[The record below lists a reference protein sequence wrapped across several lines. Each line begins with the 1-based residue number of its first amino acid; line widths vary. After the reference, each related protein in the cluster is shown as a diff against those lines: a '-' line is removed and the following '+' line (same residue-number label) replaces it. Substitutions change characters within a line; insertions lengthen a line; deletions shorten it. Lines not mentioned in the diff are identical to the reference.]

1 MATEPTNIRIALW
14 RRKAIWLGALVA
26 VMAPLVWFSL
36 PSRTHFYTDA
46 ETIREPLEVTRPRDI
61 LWQPP
66 RVVDF
71 GFSVGEDLYEPRLSA
86 DGLTLYFV
94 RGKAGDEDGGSADIV
109 FSRRSF
115 ESWSP
120 PQPLPGVNSDADDL
134 GPELSADGRTLY
146 FYSNRAG
153 GQGGYDLW
161 MARRDDELTSFAAPE
176 NLGPAVN
183 SAYNEY
189 GPAVCADGSTL
200 YFASNRPRAS
210 EAVVPDAQP
219 WSATIREDLFKRTY
233 DLYVVMSEESAG
245 ATATALT
252 LLNTDANEGAPAV
265 SPSGDFLYF
274 TSDRVGGAGGF
285 DLYRARRLR
294 GTLTDVINLGPA
306 INTPANE
313 LDPAVSLGGFAL
325 HFSSDRREADGAAP
339 PPYRLFQ
346 SMSREVFVD
355 ADMQRAAIDW
365 GAVWTAL
372 GPNLLWALL
381 ALLMLLLLL
390 ATLRAARDRRLSL
403 LARCLLTSLALHA
416 LLMLLFTA
424 WHVTAALT
432 GLGSR
437 NGEIRVALSG
447 EQGGGLQAQIHGSVT
462 AMSDA
467 PALTAAIE
475 PMVTQLPVEMAVPM
489 ASAAVTV
496 EVSPQVILPIVPM
509 SHDASDAPEADA
521 RLVST
526 TRHLHLE
533 LGGAPRKMVDMAT
546 PLEIERQNHA
556 ESAVEAP
563 PALAAT
569 NRMAAMPSAPLV
581 SRGQMA
587 EIQTTPRQTAL
598 NLLDNAT
605 SAGHLTPFSDAP
617 AAMNPVEVSLPAA
630 VSATSRNVM
639 PDLSPPTGRA
649 AVAESETAGEMPR
662 LAATTGMHEAEA
674 TPVAIVAPSPM
685 MEIAPE
691 SGGGGG
697 AAPAATNWR
706 DDLRDAPANAMTSA
720 SSSLSDSMLKP
731 SVPMGL
737 PDSAMRWE
745 SAPSV
750 AEADAPEQ
758 ERNAPELPSALRA
771 SGPRQDSTL
780 PLPAA
785 RTVTD
790 TYVTL
795 PSRSAPAGLTAQD
808 FDSVARDVNPAGVAV
823 NAFPLAFQAELAPP
837 SARPIELPLAFD
849 LPVEA
854 PPEPAAAAEVPHRAG
869 RIQGRVLSMRNGEPI
884 SGAEIR
890 LDVDATEPVTVFSDG
905 QGRYSLA
912 VPTEL
917 PDFFALSAM
926 AQGYMPA
933 SLNVASRRLTSDGV
947 RVNFRLRPATSDA
960 IAIEA
965 VPDVHHL
972 GDNRFAGQI
981 NSQFQKRSEGR
992 RFSAAFTVSAAQ
1004 LESSAE
1010 ILELR
1015 LLAKGVQTR
1024 HRLLINGQSLAE
1036 RLDSSPDDGSF
1047 GEFVTRFSRAALVA
1061 GENSFEI
1068 HAGSIG
1074 SDVDDFEF
1082 VNVQIHLKP

>member
-1 MATEPTNIRIALW
+1 MATGPTNTRIALW
-14 RRKAIWLGALVA
+14 RRKPFWLGALVA
-26 VMAPLVWFSL
+26 VMAPLTWFSL
-36 PSRTHFYTDA
+36 PSRTHFYSDA
-46 ETIREPLEVTRPRDI
+46 ETIREPLDITEPRDI

-66 RVVDF
+66 RVLDF
-71 GFSVGEDLYEPRLSA
+71 DFSIGEDVYEPRLSA

-94 RGKAGDEDGGSADIV
+94 RGKAGGADSGNADIV

-115 ESWSP
+115 EGWSP

-134 GPELSADGRTLY
+134 GPELSADGKTLY

-161 MARRDDELTSFAAPE
+161 VARRDDELADFAAPE

-210 EAVVPDAQP
+210 ESMLPDAQA

-233 DLYVVMSEESAG
+233 DLYVVTSAESIG
-245 ATATALT
+245 PTVTLLT

-274 TSDRVGGAGGF
+274 ASDRAGGAGGF

-325 HFSSDRREADGAAP
+325 HFSSDRRDADSAVP

-355 ADMQRAAIDW
+355 ADIQRAAIDW
-365 GAVWTAL
+365 GGVWSAV
-372 GPNLLWALL
+372 GSNLLWALL
-381 ALLMLLLLL
+381 AFLMLLLLL

-437 NGEIRVALSG
+437 KGEIRIALSG
-447 EQGGGLQAQIHGSVT
+447 EHGSGLQSQIHGSVT

-467 PALTAAIE
+467 PAATTAIE
-475 PMVTQLPVEMAVPM
+475 SDVAQLPVEVAIPM
-489 ASAAVTV
+489 ASASLTV
-496 EVSPQVILPIVPM
+496 EVAPQVIVPIAPL
-509 SHDASDAPEADA
+509 SHDASEARDADV

-526 TRHLHLE
+526 TRQLNLDS
-533 LGGAPRKMVDMAT
+533 GAAPRRMVDLAT
-546 PLEIERQNHA
+546 PMEIERQDHA
-556 ESAVEAP
+556 ESAGKAP

-569 NRMAAMPSAPLV
+569 NRMTAMPSAPLV
-581 SRGQMA
+581 SPGQMTA
-587 EIQTTPRQTAL
+587 LQTAPRQTT
-598 NLLDNAT
+598 LDLAKGT
-605 SAGHLTPFSDAP
+605 TGVGQLTPFADAP

-630 VSATSRNVM
+630 VSGAAKNVM
-639 PDLSPPTGRA
+639 PELSLPTGGA
-649 AVAESETAGEMPR
+649 AVAESETAGETPR

-674 TPVAIVAPSPM
+674 TPVAIVAPSTM

-691 SGGGGG
+691 SGGGA
-697 AAPAATNWR
+697 AAPTALNWS
-706 DDLRDAPANAMTSA
+706 DGPQDAPATAIASA
-720 SSSLSDSMLKP
+720 SRSLSDSMLKP
-731 SVPMGL
+731 SVPMGV
-737 PDSAMRWE
+737 PDSAMQWE

-758 ERNAPELPSALRA
+758 ERKAPELPSALQA

-785 RTVTD
+785 RTATD

-795 PSRSAPAGLTAQD
+795 PGGSGLPGLAAQD
-808 FDSVARDVNPAGVAV
+808 FDSVTRDVNPAGAAV
-823 NAFPLAFQAELAPP
+823 SAFPLAFQAESAPP
-837 SARPIELPLAFD
+837 GARPIDLPLAFD

-890 LDVDATEPVTVFSDG
+890 LDVDATDPVTVFSDG

-926 AQGYMPA
+926 AEGYMPA
-933 SLNVASRRLTSDGV
+933 SVNVASRRLTSDGV

-981 NSQFQKRSEGR
+981 NSQFQKQSEGR
-992 RFSAAFTVSAAQ
+992 RFTAAFTVSAAQ

-1047 GEFVTRFSRAALVA
+1047 GEFITRFSRDALVA
-1061 GENSFEI
+1061 GDNSFEI

>member
-1 MATEPTNIRIALW
+1 MATGPTDARMALW
-14 RRKAIWLGALVA
+14 RRKSLWVGALV
-26 VMAPLVWFSL
+26 VVIAPLAWFSL

-46 ETIREPLEVTRPRDI
+46 ETIREPLDVTRPRDI

-94 RGKAGDEDGGSADIV
+94 RGKAGNADSGSADIV
-109 FSRRSF
+109 FSRRAY
-115 ESWSP
+115 EGWSP
-120 PQPLPGVNSDADDL
+120 PQPLHGVNSDADDL
-134 GPELSADGRTLY
+134 GPELSADGTTLY

-161 MARRDDELTSFAAPE
+161 VARRDDELAEFSAPE

-189 GPAVCADGSTL
+189 GPAVSADGRTL
-200 YFASNRPRAS
+200 YFASNRPRVTDAP
-210 EAVVPDAQP
+210 VPDAQA
-219 WSATIREDLFKRTY
+219 WTATIREDLFKRTY
-233 DLYVVMSEESAG
+233 DLYIVARDDSGG

-294 GTLTDVINLGPA
+294 GSLTDVINLGPA

-346 SMSREVFVD
+346 STSREVFVD
-355 ADMQRAAIDW
+355 SVMQRAAIDW
-365 GAVWTAL
+365 GAVCSAL

-424 WHVTAALT
+424 WQVTAALT
-432 GLGSR
+432 GLGGR
-437 NGEIRVALSG
+437 KGEIRVALSG
-447 EQGGGLQAQIHGSVT
+447 EQGGGLQAQIYGSVS
-462 AMSDA
+462 AMSDT
-467 PALTAAIE
+467 PALKAAID
-475 PMVTQLPVEMAVPM
+475 PMVTQLPVEMTISM
-489 ASAAVTV
+489 ASSAVAV
-496 EVSPQVILPIVPM
+496 EVSPQVIVPVAPL
-509 SHDASDAPEADA
+509 SHLASVAQEADA

-526 TRHLHLE
+526 TRHLQLDS
-533 LGGAPRKMVDMAT
+533 GGAPRRMVDLAT
-546 PLEIERQNHA
+546 PMEVKREDQA
-556 ESAVEAP
+556 ESAGETH
-563 PALAAT
+563 PALVAT
-569 NRMAAMPSAPLV
+569 NRLAAMPSVPLQT
-581 SRGQMA
+581 SGRMT
-587 EIQTTPRQTAL
+587 EIQTLPGKTTL
-598 NLLDNAT
+598 NLANS
-605 SAGHLTPFSDAP
+605 SAGGGQLTSFVDAP
-617 AAMNPVEVSLPAA
+617 AAMNPKVVSVPTAAIGISKNVLP
-630 VSATSRNVM
+630 S
-639 PDLSPPTGRA
+639 LSPPSGGSA
-649 AVAESETAGEMPR
+649 MAETETAGQMPQ
-662 LAATTGMHEAEA
+662 LAATTGRQAAQAAQMPLLAPA
-674 TPVAIVAPSPM
+674 TI

-691 SGGGGG
+691 SGGGGAG
-697 AAPAATNWR
+697 PAATNWR
-706 DDLRDAPANAMTSA
+706 DSPQDAPASALTSA
-720 SSSLSDSMLKP
+720 SRSLSESVLKA
-731 SVPMGL
+731 SAPMDL
-737 PDSAMRWE
+737 PDAAMRWE
-745 SAPSV
+745 SAPPVTRAGAS
-750 AEADAPEQ
+750 EE
-758 ERNAPELPSALRA
+758 ERNALELPSALWTT
-771 SGPRQDSTL
+771 GQRQESTL
-780 PLPAA
+780 PLPRAQ
-785 RTVTD
+785 TVTD
-790 TYVTL
+790 TNVAL
-795 PSRSAPAGLTAQD
+795 PCSSYPAGLAVQD
-808 FDSVARDVNPAGVAV
+808 FDSVARDANPAGVAV
-823 NAFPLAFQAELAPP
+823 KAFPLAFQAKSAPP
-837 SARPIELPLAFD
+837 SARPIDLPLAFD

-854 PPEPAAAAEVPHRAG
+854 PPEPAAEAEAPHRAG
-869 RIQGRVLSMRNGEPI
+869 HIQGRVLSVRTGEPI
-884 SGAEIR
+884 AGAEIR
-890 LDVDATEPVTVFSDG
+890 LDVDATAPVTVLSDG
-905 QGRYSLA
+905 RGRYSLV

-917 PDFFALSAM
+917 PEFFALSAM
-926 AQGYMPA
+926 AEGYMPA
-933 SLNVASRRLTSDGV
+933 SANVTSQRLTSDGV
-947 RVNFRLRPATSDA
+947 RVNFRLRPVTSES

-992 RFSAAFTVSAAQ
+992 RFSATFMVSAAQ
-1004 LESSAE
+1004 LHECAE
-1010 ILELR
+1010 MVELR

-1024 HRLLINGQSLAE
+1024 HRLLINGQSLPA
-1036 RLDSSPDDGSF
+1036 RLDAAPDDGSF
-1047 GEFVTRFSRAALVA
+1047 GEFDTRFSRELLTE

-1074 SDVDDFEF
+1074 NDVDDFEF